1 MRIIVLHIIFLSF
14 CLVGRAQN
22 DDIKNQLVIQFEKNM
37 KELRKEIQGLRTE
50 LPDIIQYEKISD
62 DLSLYLIT
70 FKGEVTLYEVDKVS
84 KLPGVIFAHHP
95 TKIQTRADTIPNDI
109 RFSGQ
114 WHFDILRATEAW
126 AVTTGGKTYN
136 GEEIVIAVLD
146 DGFHISHEDLA
157 DNIWINRGEIEGDGK
172 DNDNN
177 GYIDDINGPNL
188 VTKKGDHPK
197 KNHGTAVCGIVGAVT
212 NNNIGVAGINWNI
225 KLLPIS
231 EVTSDIRIIQALQ
244 YVLDQRR
251 RYNNSNGNDGSFIVA
266 INLSSGLSNRFPH
279 ENPVFQQWCNMY
291 ELLGEQGVLSTA
303 SAPNTNTNVDI
314 EGDMPATCGSP
325 YLIVVTN
332 TDNTSQ
338 KVADAGYGKQF
349 VHIGAPGEKILTT
362 IFSTS
367 QNYGLFSGTSA
378 ASPMVAGCIGL
389 LYSVQCP
396 NFGELLKVDRVLAM
410 MSVKN
415 ALLESGDKVN
425 SLLETVSGSN
435 LNLFEAIKAMQIP
448 CDGTLLIP
456 SPLGNLEIQKVLRE
470 GNKFRINYISPDDRQ
485 LTLSIYD
492 LAGRL
497 IQREKVTPQIYGD
510 RFYKFDDV
518 FNTTGMYLISL
529 SNEKDI
535 HSVKLFVNK

>member
-1 MRIIVLHIIFLSF
+1 MRIIVLYIIFLSF

-22 DDIKNQLVIQFEKNM
+22 DELKNQLVIQFEKNTND
-37 KELRKEIQGLRTE
+37 LRKEIQGLRSQ

-70 FKGEVTLYEVDKVS
+70 FRGEVTQYAVEKVS

-114 WHFDILRATEAW
+114 WHFDILRAKEAW
-126 AVTTGGKTYN
+126 AVTTGGKTYD
-136 GEEIVIAVLD
+136 GEEIVIAILD
-146 DGFHISHEDLA
+146 DGFDISHEDLV
-157 DNIWINRGEIEGDGK
+157 DNIWINKGEIDGDGK

-197 KNHGTAVCGIVGAVT
+197 KNHGTAVCGIIGAVT

-231 EVTSDIRIIQALQ
+231 EVTSDIRIIQAMQ

-266 INLSSGLSNRFPH
+266 TNLSSGLSNRFPN

-291 ELLGEQGVLSTA
+291 ELLGAEGVLNTS
-303 SAPNTNTNVDI
+303 SAPNSNTNIDV

-332 TDNTSQ
+332 TDNTAQ
-338 KVADAGYGKQF
+338 RVEDAGYGKQF

-362 IFSTS
+362 LFSSS
-367 QNYGLFSGTSA
+367 QKYGSFSGTSA
-378 ASPMVAGCIGL
+378 ASPMVAGSIGL

-396 NFGELLKVDRVLAM
+396 NFGELLKVDRVLGM

-415 ALLESGDKVN
+415 ALLESGDKVS
-425 SLLETVSGSN
+425 SLQETVSGSN

-456 SPLGNLEIQKVLRE
+456 SPLGELEIQKVFRE
-470 GNKFRINYISPDDRQ
+470 GNKFRINYVSPDDSQ
-485 LTLSIYD
+485 LTLNIYD
-492 LAGRL
+492 LTGRL
-497 IQREKVTPQIYGD
+497 IKREKITPQIYGD
-510 RFYKFDDV
+510 RFYKIDDV
-518 FNTTGMYLISL
+518 FNTTGIYLISL

-535 HSVKLFVNK
+535 YSVKLFVNK

>member
-1 MRIIVLHIIFLSF
+1 MRTFVLYAIFLSF
-14 CLVGRAQN
+14 CQVGKAQN
-22 DDIKNQLVIQFEKNM
+22 DEIKNQLVIKSEKSM
-37 KELRKEIQGLRTE
+37 IELRKEIQAFRTE
-50 LPDIIQYEKISD
+50 LPDIIQFEKISD

-70 FKGEVTLYEVDKVS
+70 FKSEVTQYDIEKIS
-84 KLPGVIFAHHP
+84 KLPGIRFAHHP

-109 RFSGQ
+109 RFSDQ
-114 WHFDILRATEAW
+114 WHFDILKATEAW

-146 DGFHISHEDLA
+146 DGFDISHEDLV

-177 GYIDDINGPNL
+177 GYIDDTNGPNL

-197 KNHGTAVCGIVGAVT
+197 KNHGTAVCGIIGAVT

-251 RYNNSNGNDGSFIVA
+251 RYNNSNGNNGSFIVA
-266 INLSSGLSNRFPH
+266 TNLSSGLSSRFPN

-291 ELLGEQGVLSTA
+291 DLLGAEGVLNTS
-303 SAPNTNTNVDI
+303 SAPNSNTNIDV

-332 TDNTSQ
+332 TDNTAQ
-338 KVADAGYGKQF
+338 KVDDAGYGKQF

-362 IFSTS
+362 IFSS
-367 QNYGLFSGTSA
+367 SRNYGLFSGTSA

-396 NFGELLKVDRVLAM
+396 NFGELIKIDRVLAM
-410 MSVKN
+410 TSVKN

-425 SLLETVSGSN
+425 SLRETVSGAN

-456 SPLGNLEIQKVLRE
+456 SPLGNLEIQNVLRD
-470 GNKFRINYISPDDRQ
+470 GNKIRINYTSPDNSQ

-492 LAGRL
+492 LTGRL
-497 IQREKVTPQIYGD
+497 IKRERIAPQIYGD

-518 FNTTGMYLISL
+518 FHSTGIYLISL
-529 SNEKDI
+529 SNDKDVY
-535 HSVKLFVNK
+535 SVKLLVNK